1 MWAVAEAAGPTEIDR
16 GTLAAARRVLFGQ
29 GGIADKQLPAAIAPT
44 AFAAAVPPAL
54 RDEALRA
61 LIVMALVDGSIDAAR
76 IDSVSA
82 FAATLGSTDEAVADL
97 VKAAH
102 GRIEE
107 AKADMIRANMA
118 SITNAPWSGNTTS
131 DVGAYLLPYQG
142 DKVDPALVARFE
154 ALGTLPE
161 ATFGWHFW
169 RHFTK
174 NGYAFPG
181 DPKGLNILFSL
192 PHDSCHV
199 LADYDTSAEG
209 EMLTSTFTA
218 AMHPKNSMAAHV
230 LRSSSRGISAS
241 RSMTSSMRRGAASSR
256 VRSSKPGSAERLP
269 IRTSSPVI
277 GISGRLPVRTSRT
290 SGPNSASRP
299 GGSGSTP
306 DARTGSADISFHS
319 RGNLRN
325 NLALLHLTP
334 RRDRRR
340 YGLQSHGRPPD
351 MIRASIVV
359 LMERTC

>member
-1 MWAVAEAAGPTEIDR
+1 MIIISATPQQADAILGAMWAVAEAAGPTEIDR
-16 GTLAAARRVLFGQ
+16 GTLVAARRVLFGQ
-29 GGIADKQLPAAIAPT
+29 GDIADKQMPAAIAPT
-44 AFAAAVPPAL
+44 AFAAAVPPVL
-54 RDEALRA
+54 HDEAMRA

-82 FAATLGSTDEAVADL
+82 FAAALGSTDEAVADL

-142 DKVDPALVARFE
+142 DKADPALVARFE

-161 ATFGWHFW
+161 ATFGWRFW

-181 DPKGLNILFSL
+181 DPKGLNILFSI

-218 AMHPKNSMAAHV
+218 AMHPRNSMAAHV
-230 LRSSSRGISAS
+230 LPVIFAWHLGVAFNDVIYEERGGLKPGAFFEAWQ
-241 RSMTSSMRRGAASSR
+241 RGAATNTDFFSGHWDFWSVTR
-256 VRSSKPGSAERLP
+256 KDIEDVRAEF
-269 IRTSSPVI
+269 
-277 GISGRLPVRTSRT
+277 GI
-290 SGPNSASRP
+290 A
-299 GGSGSTP
+299 
-306 DARTGSADISFHS
+306 
-319 RGNLRN
+319 
-325 NLALLHLTP
+325 P
-334 RRDRRR
+334 RRF
-340 YGLQSHGRPPD
+340 GLD
-351 MIRASIVV
+351 A
-359 LMERTC
+359 